1 MQRHD
6 VLVVGAGLAGQR
18 AALAAIQ
25 AGKDVGMLSKLHP
38 LRSHSGAA
46 QGGINAAVGKEDSVD
61 THIYDTVKGSDYL
74 GDQDAIEFFCQRAG
88 PTVVEMEHFGTI
100 FSRAP
105 DESLARRPF
114 GGAGFPRTIYA
125 ADRTGLALL
134 QAIYERLDTET
145 LTTYEEW
152 DLTSIVVR
160 EGRVQGVVAFDRR
173 RGDFAE
179 IAAKAVII
187 ATGPAG
193 RIYGRTTNAHS
204 CTGDGI
210 AASYRA
216 GAALKDMEFVQFH
229 PTALLESSI
238 LITEGARGEGAYL
251 KNAQGERFMSRYAP
265 HVLELASRDVV
276 SRAII
281 TEIKEGR
288 GFPGGYVHLELM
300 HLGKEKIESRLQE
313 ICDFSRKFSAV
324 DPVTE
329 PIPVMPAQHYMMG
342 GDRHGHPRRD
352 QHPGPLRGRRGSVR
366 LDPRGQSVGG
376 ELPPRDARVREAG
389 GRVGLRVRGHRAR
402 PLMAESDLEA
412 DTTNVRTMTDRAEG
426 EDPQTLRTEMQ
437 AVMDSLVGI
446 YRTAAE
452 LEEAS
457 RRVRQIQGRFERV
470 RVLDRAATYN
480 INLTDALETGH
491 MLSLAEVIVAGAIAR
506 TESRGAHYRL
516 DYPKRDD
523 EHWMKHTIAN
533 MGPEGPV
540 LSYTPVAFTRWEPK
554 ERVYLMATST
564 DPRAVRG
571 LPVRSRA
578 RRPPSVCQ
586 VPTGSAGAYP
596 GAHRAPQDPGRARS
610 DAHAPVFVPQ
620 RDLRLVRDAGQLEE
634 PARLRDPDR
643 SRDRAVRPHRGRSD
657 AEPAGPPGPRGRDGP
672 VLVRLSKNGT
682 APHPR
687 FRASV
692 AGRSREPDDAGAGR
706 AVPRDPEVHR
716 LWRLLLRVPGRF
728 GRPRLPRA
736 DGPCEALPVRRGSTG
751 RPAPGT
757 SGPDPTERP
766 VAVPTMPSVHRGLPE
781 GRPALG
787 ADPGPQ
793 RSGDRGAGSDRERLA
808 ACPRVQGEHPGSGD
822 PQRDEA
828 GPPDV
833 PPAGGDQALAPGTAD
848 RPAEAR
854 IVKTPQKIEDL
865 DQVERIYEL
874 LDDTKVPEPTNQ
886 TEETRS
892 P

>member
-100 FSRAP
+100 FSRAA
-105 DESLARRPF
+105 DGSLARRPF

-179 IAAKAVII
+179 IAAKAVVI

-193 RIYGRTTNAHS
+193 RVYGRTTNAHS

-210 AASYRA
+210 AAAYGA

-251 KNAQGERFMSRYAP
+251 KNAQGERFMARYAP

-342 GDRHGHPRRD
+342 GIGTDIRGATNIPGLFAAGEAACVSIHGAN
-352 QHPGPLRGRRGSVR
+352 R
-366 LDPRGQSVGG
+366 LGG
-376 ELPPRDARVREAG
+376 NSLLETLVFGKQAG
-389 GRVGLRVRGHRAR
+389 ESASAYSDSAPQPV
-402 PLMAESDLEA
+402 MAESDLEA
-412 DTTNVRTMTDRAEG
+412 DTTNVRTMTDRTEG

-437 AVMDSLVGI
+437 EVMDSLVGI
-446 YRTAAE
+446 YRTAVE
-452 LEEAS
+452 LEEAL
-457 RRVRQIQGRFERV
+457 RRVRRLQERFERV

-491 MLSLAEVIVAGAIAR
+491 MISLAEVIVAGALAR
-506 TESRGAHYRL
+506 TESRGAHSRL

-533 MGPEGPV
+533 VGPEGPV
-540 LSYTPVAFTRWEPK
+540 LSYTPVAYTRWEPK
-554 ERVYLMATST
+554 ERVY
-564 DPRAVRG
+564 
-571 LPVRSRA
+571 
-578 RRPPSVCQ
+578 
-586 VPTGSAGAYP
+586 
-596 GAHRAPQDPGRARS
+596 
-610 DAHAPVFVPQ
+610 
-620 RDLRLVRDAGQLEE
+620 
-634 PARLRDPDR
+634 
-643 SRDRAVRPHRGRSD
+643 
-657 AEPAGPPGPRGRDGP
+657 
-672 VLVRLSKNGT
+672 
-682 APHPR
+682 
-687 FRASV
+687 
-692 AGRSREPDDAGAGR
+692 
-706 AVPRDPEVHR
+706 
-716 LWRLLLRVPGRF
+716 
-728 GRPRLPRA
+728 
-736 DGPCEALPVRRGSTG
+736 
-751 RPAPGT
+751 
-757 SGPDPTERP
+757 
-766 VAVPTMPSVHRGLPE
+766 
-781 GRPALG
+781 
-787 ADPGPQ
+787 
-793 RSGDRGAGSDRERLA
+793 
-808 ACPRVQGEHPGSGD
+808 
-822 PQRDEA
+822 
-828 GPPDV
+828 
-833 PPAGGDQALAPGTAD
+833 
-848 RPAEAR
+848 
-854 IVKTPQKIEDL
+854 
-865 DQVERIYEL
+865 
-874 LDDTKVPEPTNQ
+874 
-886 TEETRS
+886 
-892 P
+892 